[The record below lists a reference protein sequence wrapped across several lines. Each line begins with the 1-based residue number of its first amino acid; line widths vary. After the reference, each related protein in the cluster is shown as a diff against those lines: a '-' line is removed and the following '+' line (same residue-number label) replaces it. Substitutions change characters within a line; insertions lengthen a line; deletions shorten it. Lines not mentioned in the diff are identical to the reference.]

1 MILAVK
7 HLPFDM
13 IPQFRKRPEDDVKG
27 PALVVRKQA
36 GYIFEQNKRGLF
48 GSKYAGN
55 LEKQRSASIFKAFS
69 VSGDAE
75 ALARKSAANEVE
87 IGHFISIDL
96 SCVIAKPL
104 SFRIKKGAI
113 ALVRMR
119 VDLAVPDAFCA
130 GYLLEGRSET
140 ARARK

>member
-7 HLPFDM
+7 HLPLDM
-13 IPQFRKRPEDDVKG
+13 IPQPRKRPKDDIEG
-27 PALVVRKQA
+27 PAFVMRQQA
-36 GYIFEQNKRGLF
+36 GYVFKQNNRGLF

-55 LEKQRSASIFKAFS
+55 LEKQRSASIIKAFS

-87 IGHFISIDL
+87 VGQLPCVDL

-104 SFRIKKGAI
+104 SFR
-113 ALVRMR
+113 V
-119 VDLAVPDAFCA
+119 
-130 GYLLEGRSET
+130 E
-140 ARARK
+140 

>member
-13 IPQFRKRPEDDVKG
+13 IPQVRKRPEDDSKG
-27 PALVVRKQA
+27 PTLVVRKQA

-48 GSKYAGN
+48 GSKYSGN
-55 LEKQRSASIFKAFS
+55 LEKQRSASILKAFS
-69 VSGDAE
+69 VSSDTE

-87 IGHFISIDL
+87 IGHFIGIDL

-104 SFRIKKGAI
+104 SFRIKKGAVAFI
-113 ALVRMR
+113 RMR
-119 VDLAVPDAFCA
+119 LDLAMSHAFCA